1 MIERVCVVGAGVIG
15 SLFAAH
21 LGRVATVSV
30 LCRRDEHARDL
41 NEHGL
46 RVSGKHDFVVSVSA
60 AAAPDELPVP
70 DLVIVATKATGLDG
84 AASVLAGHWPEATVM
99 TVQNGLGAE
108 EVVRRYGEWPMLS
121 AVTFMSGTKHSDTH
135 VEYILDR
142 RPGSGLTPGRR
153 SASRRRRES

>member
-21 LGRVATVSV
+21 LGRVAAVSV

-60 AAAPDELPVP
+60 VRFALMLDTSMPSSARSFSVP
-70 DLVIVATKATGLDG
+70 SSKPA
-84 AASVLAGHWPEATVM
+84 EAVGTV
-99 TVQNGLGAE
+99 T
-108 EVVRRYGEWPMLS
+108 
-121 AVTFMSGTKHSDTH
+121 
-135 VEYILDR
+135 
-142 RPGSGLTPGRR
+142 
-153 SASRRRRES
+153 